1 MSLDIGCK
9 DSICALSSA
18 QGQGAIAIVRLSG
31 PDTPLIFNKLFKR
44 HQGELAPRLAM
55 HGLVLDKD
63 GHAIDDVMALYFPDT
78 QSFTGEPSAEIY
90 CHGNMLLIK
99 QILDRMC
106 ELGARLAEAGEFS
119 MRALLHGK
127 IDLAQAESIADLI
140 HAQSLA
146 AKDAALQGVQGGLR
160 ARVADIHEMLIM
172 TLAEIEARMDFP
184 DEELG
189 SYDKSHI
196 SNVIGSGIAKLA
208 SLLANANYAL
218 RLHEGARVV
227 ICGVPNAGKSTLLNQ
242 LCGEERAI
250 VHQSAGTTRDVI
262 EARLEVQGVP
272 IVLVDIAGI
281 REVSESEVEA
291 IGINKAQIELKRAQL
306 IIWLADAGV
315 PEPFI
320 DPLISEFLS
329 KSSAPVLR
337 VLNKVDLLLRPLTPA
352 STQELLR
359 PLTPALSLKGRGS
372 HQPAGVRSPSPLEG
386 EGGVRG
392 PVAISAHTGVGLDEL
407 KAKLHELLI
416 GSASASREIFIT
428 RARQRDEL
436 VVARDAM
443 IEAQFA
449 LQMGQVDEVI
459 TSLLRSAGLAFDRLF
474 GTDLSENILDKIF
487 SQFCIGK

>member
-44 HQGELAPRLAM
+44 HHGDISARVAM

-196 SNVIGSGIAKLA
+196 SNVIGSGIAKLD

-281 REVSESEVEA
+281 RKVSESEVEA

-352 STQELLR
+352 
-359 PLTPALSLKGRGS
+359 LSLKGRGS
-372 HQPAGVRSPSPLEG
+372 HQRAGVRSPLEG

-392 PVAISAHTGVGLDEL
+392 SVAISAHTGVGLDEL

-416 GSASASREIFIT
+416 GSASAGREIFIT

-443 IEAQFA
+443 IEAQLA

>member
-44 HQGELAPRLAM
+44 HQGDISARVAM

-127 IDLAQAESIADLI
+127 IDLVQAESIADLI

-196 SNVIGSGIAKLA
+196 SNVIGSGIAKLD

-352 STQELLR
+352 
-359 PLTPALSLKGRGS
+359 LSLKGRGS
-372 HQPAGVRSPSPLEG
+372 HQRAGVRSPSPLEG
-386 EGGVRG
+386 VRG
-392 PVAISAHTGVGLDEL
+392 SVAISAHTGVGLDEL

-416 GSASASREIFIT
+416 GSASAGREIFIT

-443 IEAQFA
+443 IEAQLA